1 MQTSKPGPRTI
12 VTLLGAAGRVL
23 LAGRARFCSL
33 PRRRLCC
40 WLRLPMSALEKWREE
55 QRGRLGP
62 APTVERDKT
71 PVMTRPGA
79 ELRVV
84 RPPVSQES
92 SPRPGYAGGTT
103 LSSPYGARPEQRR
116 AASPGFRS
124 LSPQPRGVT
133 PQGSP
138 TSPKEGSGSPRMPSP
153 SKLRRF
159 RLDRTLMSAAV
170 AAASAEFYTEES
182 LLHRLSLMK
191 HPAVRTHATLFCI
204 PMPRRHASRRA
215 GLECIRS
222 VL

>member
-1 MQTSKPGPRTI
+1 
-12 VTLLGAAGRVL
+12 
-23 LAGRARFCSL
+23 
-33 PRRRLCC
+33 
-40 WLRLPMSALEKWREE
+40 MSALEKWREE

-124 LSPQPRGVT
+124 LSPSVPRGVT

-204 PMPRRHASRRA
+204 PMPRRDASRRA

>member
-1 MQTSKPGPRTI
+1 
-12 VTLLGAAGRVL
+12 
-23 LAGRARFCSL
+23 
-33 PRRRLCC
+33 
-40 WLRLPMSALEKWREE
+40 MSALDKWREE

-62 APTVERDKT
+62 APTLERDKT

-79 ELRVV
+79 RALGEPV
-84 RPPVSQES
+84 RPPVLEGS

-124 LSPQPRGVT
+124 LSPSVPRGVT
-133 PQGSP
+133 PP
-138 TSPKEGSGSPRMPSP
+138 VREEGSGSPRMPSP

-182 LLHRLSLMK
+182 LLERLSLMK
-191 HPAVRTHATLFCI
+191 HPAVRTALDKLWSAANFDDSDAVIDKKEYLVMHRKLALALDPT
-204 PMPRRHASRRA
+204 
-215 GLECIRS
+215 
-222 VL
+222 VLPAEWEVAVQDDWLRDVDGKVRVRVRPS